1 MKKYETHSYEI
12 EYFKL
17 KNSVL
22 TEISENPDIDIDGEL
37 GGQSLAV
44 Y

>member
-1 MKKYETHSYEI
+1 MKKYETPSYEI

-22 TEISENPDIDIDGEL
+22 TDTSENPDIEFGDETPANEQFIF
-37 GGQSLAV
+37 
-44 Y
+44 